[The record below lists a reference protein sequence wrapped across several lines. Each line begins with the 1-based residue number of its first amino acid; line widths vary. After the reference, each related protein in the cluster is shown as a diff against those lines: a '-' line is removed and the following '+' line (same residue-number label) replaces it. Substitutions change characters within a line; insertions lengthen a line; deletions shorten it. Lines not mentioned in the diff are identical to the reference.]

1 MEEERRTEIFHW
13 KTFSISDKMTVLG
26 VGAGRCLPLEQN
38 CFCRRASC
46 FSFLFDENAHQV

>member
-26 VGAGRCLPLEQN
+26 VGVGRCLPLEQN